1 MRYNA
6 AMSQAEELF
15 DRILKDPEIAASIS
29 HVETIGARDAVYAPF
44 PADLDARLEGSLRAR
59 GYRGLYSHQRQAYDL
74 ARAGRNIVVVTPT
87 ASGKTLCYNLPVV
100 QTLLEKP
107 DARALYL
114 FPTKALSQDQ
124 QSELNE
130 VALGGSL
137 PVRICTYDG
146 DTPDDLRVAARDSGR
161 IVISN
166 PDMLHTGILPNHAKW
181 IRFFSGLRYVV
192 IDEMHSYRG
201 VFGSHVANVIR
212 RLKRVAAFYGSKP
225 VFILCSAT
233 IGNPEELAEALI
245 EENVEALTDN
255 GAPRGER
262 RVVFYNPP
270 LVDAEQGIRKSSAV
284 ESEKLALKL
293 LRAGV
298 KTILFAR
305 SRLKV
310 ELIASYITEALANM
324 YTDNAGIKVSPY
336 RSGLL
341 PSERRAIE
349 KGLREGSIQGV
360 VSTNALELGIDIGG
374 LDAAVVAGFP
384 GSFASFWQEAGRAGR
399 RGSLSIAFLVAS
411 SAPLD
416 QYIIA
421 HPEYFFSRS
430 PENARIDADNPYI
443 FADHVKCAAFELP
456 FSAGE
461 AFGAGSRAEPAAAG
475 GEGAGGSGAERA
487 EATRYALE
495 SLEEEGIVRLTGG
508 RWYWSAE
515 GYPSE
520 AVSLRSA
527 SADNIVIVDKT
538 YGSRVI
544 GEMDRPSAKELI
556 FDNAVYIHL
565 GRQYIVEKLDLEHK
579 TCFVREKDVE
589 YWTDSVV
596 KTDLEVLT
604 EDAGGTLGAEVAGS
618 PGGAAMAAPASSS
631 APLPAA
637 GSHAASTPAAAPCAA
652 RWVLC
657 DLLVR
662 SEAEK
667 YKKLRFHTH
676 ENIGFGE
683 IDLPPEE
690 MQTQGLALVFGPE
703 SRGGAMLSELDAA
716 SQALVLAGAGRL
728 IHDIAPI
735 FLMCD
740 GHDLGISERV
750 RDPHFGLPV
759 LYLFDHYP
767 GGTGLS
773 ESLSMRLSEVISAA
787 AERLGACPCSDGCPS
802 CVGVDLETAQGP
814 GGPGSR
820 GGAPLPH
827 GAKAL
832 VRSFLLAL
840 LAGPAPAAGA
850 PAANGPEAA
859 AAAAAP
865 AAAASGADA
874 ASRAAAGGTA
884 ARRDGS

>member
-1 MRYNA
+1 
-6 AMSQAEELF
+6 MSTAQDIFE
-15 DRILKDPEIAASIS
+15 RILSDPDIAPSIA
-29 HVETIGARDAVYAPF
+29 HVETVGAREAVFVPF
-44 PADLDARLEGSLRAR
+44 PEGLDPRLRSSLEAK
-59 GYRGLYSHQRQAYDL
+59 GYKGLYSHQRASYDL
-74 ARAGRNIVVVTPT
+74 ARQGKNIVVVTPT

-100 QTLLEKP
+100 QRLLEEP
-107 DARALYL
+107 EARALYL

-124 QSELNE
+124 QAELNE

-137 PVRICTYDG
+137 PVKICTYDG
-146 DTPDDLRVAARDSGR
+146 DTPDDLRVAAREGGR

-166 PDMLHTGILPNHAKW
+166 PDMLHSGILPNHAKW

-192 IDEMHSYRG
+192 VDEMHSYRG
-201 VFGSHVANVIR
+201 VFGSHVACVLR
-212 RLKRVAAFYGSKP
+212 RLKRVAAFYGSHP
-225 VFILCSAT
+225 TFILCSAT
-233 IGNPEELAEALI
+233 IGNPEELARALI
-245 EENVEALTDN
+245 EEDVEAITEN

-270 LVDAEQGIRKSSAV
+270 LVDAEQGIRKSSAT

-293 LRAGV
+293 LRSGI

-310 ELIASYITEALANM
+310 ELIASYITEALANL
-324 YTDNAGIKVSPY
+324 YTDNSRIKVSPY

-341 PSERRAIE
+341 PSERRGIE
-349 KGLREGSIQGV
+349 RGLREGSIQGV

-374 LDAAVVAGFP
+374 LDAAVVSGFP

-399 RGSLSIAFLVAS
+399 RGSLSVAFLVAT

-421 HPEYFFSRS
+421 HPEYFFARS
-430 PENARIDADNPYI
+430 PESARLDADNPYI

-456 FSAGE
+456 FKEGE
-461 AFGAGSRAEPAAAG
+461 SFGPASREG
-475 GEGAGGSGAERA
+475 GL
-487 EATRYALE
+487 EATEFALA
-495 SLEEEGIVRLTGG
+495 SLEEEGLVRKTGG

-520 AVSLRSA
+520 TVSLRSA
-527 SADNIVIVDKT
+527 TADNIVIVDKT
-538 YGSRVI
+538 KGGSRVI

-556 FDNAVYIHL
+556 FDDAVYIHL
-565 GRQYIVEKLDLEHK
+565 GRQYIVEKLDLERK
-579 TCFVREKDVE
+579 TCSVREAEVDF
-589 YWTDSVV
+589 WTDSVV

-604 EDAGGTLGAEVAGS
+604 EDAEGDLGLANASGIRVQSNAEGDLGLANASGIRVQSNAEGDLGLANASGIRVQSNAEGDLGLANAEGQPS
-618 PGGAAMAAPASSS
+618 PFA
-631 APLPAA
+631 L
-637 GSHAASTPAAAPCAA
+637 

-676 ENIGFGE
+676 ENIGYGE

-703 SRGGAMLSELDAA
+703 SSGGRLLSRLDAA
-716 SQALVLAGAGRL
+716 TGAAVLSGAGRL
-728 IHDIAPI
+728 IHDIAPL
-735 FLMCD
+735 FLMCESR
-740 GHDLGISERV
+740 DLGLSERV

-759 LYLFDHYP
+759 LYIFDRYP

-773 ESLSMRLSEVISAA
+773 EGLSEKLASVLLAA
-787 AERLGACPCSDGCPS
+787 AERLGACPCKEGCPS
-802 CVGVDLETAQGP
+802 CVGVDFGESWQGLP
-814 GGPGSR
+814 RKGR
-820 GGAPLPH
+820 GV
-827 GAKAL
+827 KAL
-832 VRSFLLAL
+832 VRDFIEAL
-840 LAGPAPAAGA
+840 
-850 PAANGPEAA
+850 
-859 AAAAAP
+859 
-865 AAAASGADA
+865 SG
-874 ASRAAAGGTA
+874 GGQP
-884 ARRDGS
+884 

>member
-1 MRYNA
+1 
-6 AMSQAEELF
+6 MSQAEELF
-15 DRILKDPEIAASIS
+15 KRILEDPEIANSIS
-29 HVETIGARDAVYAPF
+29 HVETIGAMDAVYAPF
-44 PADLDARLEGSLRAR
+44 PADLDSRLLKSLSAK
-59 GYRGLYSHQRQAYDL
+59 GYKGLYSHQRHAYDT
-74 ARAGRNIVVVTPT
+74 ARAGRNVVVVTPT

-100 QTLLEKP
+100 ETLLEDP
-107 DARALYL
+107 EARALYL

-124 QSELNE
+124 QAELNE

-137 PVRICTYDG
+137 PVKICTYDG

-212 RLKRVAAFYGSKP
+212 RLRRVAAFYGAHP
-225 VFILCSAT
+225 TFILCSAT
-233 IGNPEELAEALI
+233 IGNPKELAEALI
-245 EENVEALTDN
+245 EDDVEAVTEN

-270 LVDAEQGIRKSSAV
+270 LVDAEQGIRKSSAT

-310 ELIASYITEALANM
+310 ELIASYITGALANM
-324 YTDNAGIKVSPY
+324 YTSNSGIKVSPY

-349 KGLREGSIQGV
+349 RGLREGSIQGV

-374 LDAAVVAGFP
+374 LDAAVIAGFP

-399 RGSLSIAFLVAS
+399 RGSLSIAFLVAT

-430 PENARIDADNPYI
+430 PESARIDADNPYI

-456 FSAGE
+456 FKEGE
-461 AFGAGSRAEPAAAG
+461 AFGGRIPPDSTVSADAGAAG
-475 GEGAGGSGAERA
+475 TDAHRSVPEDEARV
-487 EATRYALE
+487 EATGFALAN
-495 SLEEEGIVRLTGG
+495 LEEEGIVRLTGG

-538 YGSRVI
+538 HGPRVI

-556 FDNAVYIHL
+556 FDNAVYMHL

-604 EDAGGTLGAEVAGS
+604 EDAEGLLGVMDHAGAAAQNIQS
-618 PGGAAMAAPASSS
+618 GPGGACPSGPNAQVPRLPQGTAS
-631 APLPAA
+631 P
-637 GSHAASTPAAAPCAA
+637 AA

-690 MQTQGLALVFGPE
+690 MQTQGLALVFGPD
-703 SRGGAMLSELDAA
+703 SAGGAMLARWDAA
-716 SQALVLAGAGRL
+716 TQAVILAGAGRL
-728 IHDIAPI
+728 IHDIAPV

-740 GHDLGISERV
+740 GHDLGLSERV
-750 RDPHFGLPV
+750 RDPHFALPV

-773 ESLSMRLSEVISAA
+773 ESLCGRLPEVIAAA
-787 AERLGACPCSDGCPS
+787 AERLGVCPCGSGCPS
-802 CVGVDLETAQGP
+802 CVGVDFEEAASLG
-814 GGPGSR
+814 
-820 GGAPLPH
+820 GGASLPGLRGRAG

-832 VRSFLLAL
+832 VREFLTVLIN
-840 LAGPAPAAGA
+840 PAPGGRCGKDCPAKADRA
-850 PAANGPEAA
+850 PESKTDGKTGRSAKGHSNGGQP
-859 AAAAAP
+859 
-865 AAAASGADA
+865 
-874 ASRAAAGGTA
+874 
-884 ARRDGS
+884 